1 MKLSIVIVN
10 YNVEFFLEQCLYSVR
25 RSLQG
30 IDGEVFVVDNNSVDG
45 SLKMLAKKFPEVKVI
60 ANKENVGFSRA
71 NNQAI
76 RISTGEYVLLLNPD
90 TVVEDDTFA
99 KCIAFMDSHP
109 DAGGLGVKMVDGKGN
124 FLPESKRGLPTP
136 AAAFY
141 KMFGIAKLFPHN
153 KRFAHYYMGHLS
165 NEETNEV
172 EILAGAFM
180 LMRRETLD
188 KVGLLDETFFMYGED
203 IDLSYRITQGG
214 YKNYYFP
221 ETRIIHYKG
230 ESTKKTSVNY
240 VLVFYKAMEI
250 FAKKHFGQKRAFWF
264 SFFINLAIYFKAF
277 LALVSQF
284 FHKIA
289 IPFLDAVLGYAGL
302 AVISYYWGKMTVY
315 EGVGSYPTILF
326 ALVLPAYIF
335 IWLIS
340 TYFAGGYDKPYN
352 IGKAVLGVATGSVF
366 VLVLYAL
373 LPESLRF
380 SRALILFGTLW
391 LALEMTMT
399 RLIGVWMGKESF
411 MSKRNAKKRFILIGS
426 PDEAQRVEALIQ
438 STSIKPDFIGLV
450 SSDTNETPEGFIGR
464 ISQVPDII
472 TIYKITEI
480 IFCSKDV
487 PHQVI
492 IDKMVEW
499 HASNV
504 DYKIA
509 PEDSLSI
516 IGSNSINTRGDLYT
530 VDIKAID
537 TVANRR
543 NKRLLDVILSIFS
556 IVFWLPLMFVVKKP
570 WRFLKDAVLVLI
582 GKRTW
587 VGYCKAD
594 KEIQKLPKIRRGI
607 YDPSTPI
614 EKLGTENDTEFYN
627 QLNLLYARDYT
638 VWKDAEIF
646 FTSLRAD
653 IH

>member
-289 IPFLDAVLGYAGL
+289 IPFLDAILGYAGL

-399 RLIGVWMGKESF
+399 RLIGVWMGKETF

>member
-289 IPFLDAVLGYAGL
+289 IPFLDAILGYAGL

-352 IGKAVLGVATGSVF
+352 IGRAVLGVATGSVF

-391 LALEMTMT
+391 LAMEMTIT

-638 VWKDAEIF
+638 VWKDGEIF